1 MDARI
6 LLFLAVTVATRFIF
20 VIGKP
25 ISIERR
31 EKKIPFD
38 PEVEPAKESELMVST
53 ICF

>member
-6 LLFLAVTVATRFIF
+6 LLFLAVTAATRFIF

-25 ISIERR
+25 TSIERR
-31 EKKIPFD
+31 EKIPFD
-38 PEVEPAKESELMVST
+38 PEVESAKESELMVST